1 MIKLIK
7 VIGIVGATFPYLFIV
22 TSIVLSPWFSIY
34 NNALSDLGSILR
46 NGYAAYIFNLGV
58 MMAGLFSISFNL
70 LLSYVKRSWKFLLW
84 TPLFTVSSI
93 SLFLIGVFNEDAG
106 GIHGT
111 VSVIFFLAAVVTM
124 LVYSFLSWPLGTP
137 KIGALS
143 LVFGITCA
151 IIWFEQWPWH
161 GIAIQETATIIMA
174 SIWLILVSLKNV

>member
-7 VIGIVGATFPYLFIV
+7 AIGIIGATFPYLLILA
-22 TSIVLSPWFSIY
+22 SIVLSPWFSIY
-34 NNALSDLGSILR
+34 DNALSDLGSISH

-58 MMAGLFSISFNL
+58 IMAGLFSILFNL
-70 LLSYVKRSWKFLLW
+70 LLSYVKRSWIFLLW
-84 TPLFTVSSI
+84 TQLFIVSSI

-111 VSVIFFLAAVVTM
+111 VSVIFFLTAVVTM

-137 KIGALS
+137 KVGALS
-143 LVFGITCA
+143 MVFGITCA
-151 IIWFEQWPWH
+151 IIWFEKWPWH
-161 GIAIQETATIIMA
+161 GLAIQETATIIMA